1 MYSEPVFLDKIVKY
15 LDNKFFEKKANA
27 YEGIFDLKVVHHF
40 KNEYLNSEGLIK
52 EKNKGLYYFAFE
64 EYVDQKVR
72 PFDDSI
78 KNSLELKR
86 FPVSDKEILSLKELE
101 AILPSSKV
109 NHKERVAK
117 R

>member
-1 MYSEPVFLDKIVKY
+1 MYSELVFLDKIVKY

-64 EYVDQKVR
+64 SPCQNAISPETVSSQTIKVR
-72 PFDDSI
+72 
-78 KNSLELKR
+78 
-86 FPVSDKEILSLKELE
+86 
-101 AILPSSKV
+101 
-109 NHKERVAK
+109 
-117 R
+117 